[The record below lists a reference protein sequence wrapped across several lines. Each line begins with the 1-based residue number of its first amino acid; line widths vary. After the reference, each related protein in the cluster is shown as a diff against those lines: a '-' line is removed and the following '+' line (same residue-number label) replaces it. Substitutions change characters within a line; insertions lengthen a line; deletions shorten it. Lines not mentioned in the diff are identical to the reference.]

1 MTMRNDAAWHAGHET
16 ARPYLL
22 AVAWVGILGIVATVV
37 AVVTGGLSL
46 GDPMAV
52 AASIVILGLQGG
64 VGGRRGSVGDHG
76 GAVLLTWWGG
86 HSCPSSPDPRLLVLY
101 VRGEVFVF
109 GDIHGI
115 KVSGILLGFSM
126 ADVALDRLTES
137 LLDELTEVFSAACEK
152 ALEIVGP

>member
-52 AASIVILGLQGG
+52 AASIVILGLQG
-64 VGGRRGSVGDHG
+64 VLVVVA
-76 GAVLLTWWGG
+76 AVWA
-86 HSCPSSPDPRLLVLY
+86 
-101 VRGEVFVF
+101 
-109 GDIHGI
+109 I
-115 KVSGILLGFSM
+115 M
-126 ADVALDRLTES
+126 AARY
-137 LLDELTEVFSAACEK
+137 F
-152 ALEIVGP
+152 